1 MPPVVKVAAT
11 VTPCR
16 HKTGPTVLDERWHDG
31 AQASAAGSSGDV
43 VGTDQVSVSLE
54 LAVRAAELPI
64 LRFGSPLLAGR
75 TSRGAAMFVHQADP
89 DAGSFGLVAQRL
101 QHVGASPLAQPKI
114 MCTAG
119 IAVCDPSDIADHHG
133 AGASLD
139 HEGDHLLG
147 CLVVGLMDAT
157 AVTGFDPALL
167 RSVSAPAARA
177 WLSATGCSLRCFG
190 LAGLSVAQV

>member
-1 MPPVVKVAAT
+1 MPPVIKVATT

-54 LAVRAAELPI
+54 LAVRAVELPV
-64 LRFGSPLLAGR
+64 LRFGSPLLAGW
-75 TSRGAAMFVHQADP
+75 TSRGAAMFVHQADLDP
-89 DAGSFGLVAQRL
+89 SSFGLVAQRL

-114 MCTAG
+114 VRTAG
-119 IAVCDPSDIADHHG
+119 IAVCDASEIADHQG
-133 AGASLD
+133 AGALLD
-139 HEGDHLLG
+139 HESDHLLG

-157 AVTGFDPALL
+157 TVTGFDPALL
-167 RSVSAPAARA
+167 QSVSAPTARA
-177 WLSATGCSLRCFG
+177 SLSAPGCSLRCFG
-190 LAGLSVAQV
+190 LASLSIAQV